1 MPRRVLLAEPT
12 SGAKLD
18 KLAFD
23 LVKAYQPHVLEDI
36 QPFDIEMFFEC
47 HVEHL
52 TGVTT
57 GYKELSFSVHGY
69 TDIETSECMVASALV
84 DDPTKIQFLR
94 STQSHESAH
103 SLLHVKQFKEKK
115 AFLRFIHDKDHANLR
130 LHREE
135 NVPVYC
141 NPEWQAWRLGGALLM
156 PAPMVRKAVGKGYS
170 IMNLSEAFDV
180 SVAFVES
187 RLRGLKI
194 EGVKSF

>member
-1 MPRRVLLAEPT
+1 MSRRVLLAEPT

-18 KLAFD
+18 KFAFD
-23 LVKAYQPHVLEDI
+23 LVKAYQPHVLQDI
-36 QPFDIEMFFEC
+36 QSFDIETFFEC
-47 HVEHL
+47 HLEHL

-57 GYKELSFSVHGY
+57 GYKELSYNIHGY
-69 TDIETSECMVASALV
+69 TDIEALECMVASVLV

-103 SLLHVKQFKEKK
+103 SLLHVKQFKQKK

-135 NVPVYC
+135 SVPLYC
-141 NPEWQAWRLGGALLM
+141 NPEWQAWRLGSALLM
-156 PAPMVRKAVGKGYS
+156 PTPMIRKAVNEGYS
-170 IMNLSEAFDV
+170 IVDLSEVFNV
-180 SVAFVES
+180 SAAFVVS

-194 EGVKSF
+194 EGVRSI